1 MIFITAPTPALYA
14 AHVVREAEVKIS
26 VVIVDDLVPKPV
38 PFTDFSVTTEDGTA
52 VAKFR
57 TDDKG
62 FGKVALNDGTYFI
75 VSAKPLTLKGTTYAW
90 KVKVVID
97 DAHREFSISDADAA
111 TETKAVA
118 PANSEGEIYRAV
130 RNSVVTIETEINP
143 GSGFIISDTGLI
155 MTNQHV
161 TAGGKKFVVRYDRGQ
176 RFEAIL
182 IAEDATAD
190 IAILQ
195 VNPTTLNGR
204 KPVKLADLSKSGL
217 GIGDKLL
224 TIGSPNYQEKIM
236 NIGIVSKYEQNAIFA
251 NFILARGAG
260 GGPVFNYSGE
270 VVGIATFTDGAD
282 PSSPGISGVASI
294 AAAQTLIQKVSG
306 QTSSKLPS
314 EKQLPDIS
322 NVSIPIEALQA
333 AQSVEL
339 KEFKRID
346 GDACWIKINTPFY
359 AYSASR
365 EYERLLAK
373 KSAEKGKGRAAKGG
387 EGASFSVSPIS
398 AWAKYVGGTDA
409 LVNISVHPEWGETNR
424 SKNDGVATAVLLGPF
439 GRSKKQFHFKQD
451 IYDCQIKRGETVF
464 EPLRRFRFLTSEWWE
479 FDYAE
484 IKDVSMVG
492 NYYFDPR
499 AFEPGQD
506 VVIQVKVSSD
516 LNKWR
521 DKTLD
526 KKVQERIWNEFAP
539 WRKAAGIN

>member
-14 AHVVREAEVKIS
+14 AHVVRETEIKVS
-26 VVIVDDLVPKPV
+26 VVIVDELVPKPV
-38 PFTDFSVTTEDGTA
+38 PFTDFNITSEDGTA

-62 FGKVALNDGTYFI
+62 FGKAALNNGTYFI

-90 KVKVVID
+90 KVKVVVD

-130 RNSVVTIETEINP
+130 RNSVVTIESEGNP

-161 TAGGKKFVVRYDRGQ
+161 TNGGKKFVIRYDRGQ
-176 RFEAIL
+176 RYEATL
-182 IAEDATAD
+182 VMEDATAD
-190 IAILQ
+190 VAILQ
-195 VNPTTLNGR
+195 VNPATLNGR

-224 TIGSPNYQEKIM
+224 TIGSPNNQEKIM

-251 NFILARGAG
+251 SFTLASGAG

-282 PSSPGISGVASI
+282 PSSPGISGVVSVAS
-294 AAAQTLIQKVSG
+294 AQGILGKVSAQSG
-306 QTSSKLPS
+306 STLPS
-314 EKQLPDIS
+314 DKQLADIS
-322 NVSIPIEALQA
+322 NISIPIEALQA
-333 AQSVEL
+333 AQQVSL
-339 KEFKRID
+339 KPYENID
-346 GDACWIKINTPFY
+346 GDASWIRIDTPFY
-359 AYSASR
+359 LQSSSKTFER
-365 EYERLLAK
+365 ELAK
-373 KSAEKGKGRAAKGG
+373 KSKDKGKGREVKGG
-387 EGASFSVSPIS
+387 EGASFKLSPLA
-398 AWAKYVGGTDA
+398 AWKKYVGEADP
-409 LVNISVHPEWGETNR
+409 LVRVTVHPEYGETNK
-424 SKNDGVATAVLLGPF
+424 SKNNAVATGVLLGPF
-439 GRSKKQFHFKQD
+439 ARSKKQYHFKED
-451 IYDCQIKRGETVF
+451 IFDCQIMRGETVF
-464 EPLRRFRFLTSEWWE
+464 EPLRRYRVPTNMWWDDE
-479 FDYAE
+479 YLD
-484 IKDVSMVG
+484 IKDVSTFG
-492 NYYFDPR
+492 QYYFDPR

-506 VVIQVKVSSD
+506 VIIRVKVSSD

-521 DKTLD
+521 DKKMD